1 MKDLKEIAKG
11 KIDHYRA
18 DSIGTTIKFEDY
30 IPLVRYMLA
39 ASILANT
46 VKAYRGTNKEARSVK
61 EYAAILVE
69 QFPEFFEALLAYG
82 QSKK

>member
-18 DSIGTTIKFEDY
+18 DGKGTTSEVGY
-30 IPLVRYMLA
+30 YTPPVRYVLA

-46 VKAYRGTNKEARSVK
+46 VKAYRGTNKEVVSVK
-61 EYAAILVE
+61 DYATILVE
-69 QFPEFFEALLAYG
+69 QFPEFFEELLAYG
-82 QSKK
+82 QAKK